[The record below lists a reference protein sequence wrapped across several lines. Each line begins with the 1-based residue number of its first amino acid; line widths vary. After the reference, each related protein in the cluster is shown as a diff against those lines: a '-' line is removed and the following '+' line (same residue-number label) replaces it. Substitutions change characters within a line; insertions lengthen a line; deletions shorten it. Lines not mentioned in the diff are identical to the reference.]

1 MSLDLDQENSHLLHL
16 ESISNR
22 SSKSFLS
29 DNTSETDTET
39 TVNRGILSLKKR
51 KKPNA
56 KLQSNTMEDIDS
68 LQELNMARLKLRW
81 KKFDFEMA
89 IRNVKDSGTYQK
101 SIMIVSIVCL
111 FGCSFTSYL
120 LGFISPDPVTEC

>member
-1 MSLDLDQENSHLLHL
+1 MSDEEQDNTLLL

-22 SSKSFLS
+22 SSTSFYTE
-29 DNTSETDTET
+29 NTSETDTET
-39 TVNRGILSLKKR
+39 IVQRVLRPKKR
-51 KKPNA
+51 KFLSETKIPEKKA
-56 KLQSNTMEDIDS
+56 KHIEDFDG
-68 LQELNMARLKLRW
+68 LNMDKLTQKW

-101 SIMIVSIVCL
+101 TIMVVSIVCL

-120 LGFISPDPVTEC
+120 LGFIAPDPITEC